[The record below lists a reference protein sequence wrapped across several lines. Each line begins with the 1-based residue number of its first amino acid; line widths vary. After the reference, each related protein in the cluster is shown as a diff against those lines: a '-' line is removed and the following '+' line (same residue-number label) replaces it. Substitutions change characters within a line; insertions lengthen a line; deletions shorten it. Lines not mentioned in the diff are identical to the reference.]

1 MSQPRIFSGIRPS
14 GGIHI
19 GNYFGALRN
28 WIELQNSYDCVYGV
42 VDYHALTTPFD
53 PDTMPQLRFDMMAAL
68 LAAGLDPGRCNL
80 IFQSDIQEHT
90 ELAWILSCL
99 APLGQMERMTQ
110 FKDKSQ
116 QSPENINLG
125 LLSYPALMAAD
136 ILIYRAEAVPVGE
149 DQVQHLELTRD
160 LARKFNNA
168 YGEFFPEPEALLT
181 ETPRIMGLDGK
192 SKMSKTLNNHI
203 SLFEP
208 SDTLQQK
215 IMTAVTDE
223 NRKRRSDPGN
233 PDVCNIFSLHKIF
246 STPEEVAMIGREC
259 RVAGIGCVDCKK
271 ILLSHMEPFIA
282 PLRDKY
288 QELQNDPDVVYGIAD
303 QGAHRCRPIAQETM
317 EGVRE
322 RLGIKKIPSSAPH
335 QSRMFAKSN

>member
-1 MSQPRIFSGIRPS
+1 MNKSRIFSGIRPT

-28 WIELQNSYDCVYGV
+28 WVQLQDSYDCVFGV
-42 VDYHALTTPFD
+42 VDYHALTTPFE
-53 PDTMPQLRFDMMAAL
+53 PAAMPRLCFDMMAAL
-68 LAAGLDPGRCNL
+68 LAAGLNPDRCAL
-80 IFQSDIQEHT
+80 IFQSDVPEHT
-90 ELAWILSCL
+90 ELAWILSCI

-116 QSPENINLG
+116 QTPENINLG

-136 ILIYRAEAVPVGE
+136 ILIYRANAVPVGE

-192 SKMSKTLNNHI
+192 NKMSKSLDNHI

-208 SDTLQQK
+208 ADTLQQK

-246 STPEEVAMIGREC
+246 STPEEVAMIDREC

-282 PLRDKY
+282 PLRDKH
-288 QELQNDPDVVYGIAD
+288 QALQDNPDMVYDIAE
-303 QGAHRCRPIAQETM
+303 QGVNRCRPIAQETM
-317 EGVRE
+317 AGVKE
-322 RLGIKKIPSSAPH
+322 RLGIKKISLEKPSAV
-335 QSRMFAKSN
+335 K

>member
-1 MSQPRIFSGIRPS
+1 MSQPRIFSGIRPT

-28 WIELQNSYDCVYGV
+28 WVQLQDTYDCVYGV

-53 PDTMPQLRFDMMAAL
+53 PAAMPRLRFDMMAAL
-68 LAAGLDPGRCNL
+68 LAAGLDPGRCAL

-90 ELAWILSCL
+90 ELAWVLSCL
-99 APLGQMERMTQ
+99 APLGLMERMTQ

-116 QSPENINLG
+116 QAPDNINLG

-136 ILIYRAEAVPVGE
+136 ILIYRADAVPVGE

-168 YGEFFPEPEALLT
+168 YGEFFPEPQPLLT

-192 SKMSKTLNNHI
+192 NKMSKTLNNHI

-208 SDTLQQK
+208 ADTLQQK

-246 STPEEVAMIGREC
+246 STPEEVAMIDREC

-288 QELQNDPDVVYGIAD
+288 QNLQDNPDTVYDIAQ
-303 QGAHRCRPIAQETM
+303 QGANRCRPIAQETM
-317 EGVRE
+317 DGVRE
-322 RLGIKKIPSSAPH
+322 RLGIKKITVEKTTAV
-335 QSRMFAKSN
+335 